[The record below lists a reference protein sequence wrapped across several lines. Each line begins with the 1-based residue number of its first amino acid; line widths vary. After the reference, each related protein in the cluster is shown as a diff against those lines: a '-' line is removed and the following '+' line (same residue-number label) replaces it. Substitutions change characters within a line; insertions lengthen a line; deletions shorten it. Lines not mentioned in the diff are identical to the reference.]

1 MNPKLILLMAV
12 LLAGALSFSSLV
24 LPGPAASLYAAVMQ
38 PLTLFLGFTLAL
50 RVAFRYKK
58 DLKKSFLFLSLFLLL
73 YSLANIHLLW
83 VFLYASLGSL
93 TTTLI
98 LLLQVTDYAMLLASC
113 VYTLRVIEVKALNR
127 YGWALLGLAFALG
140 AYVVAYGLPA
150 LLESL
155 SALPLVALSRL
166 MIRVV
171 DMAVVLMLIPVL
183 LLYLQHSRAKAQESV
198 TFTFIMGGL
207 ILSIT
212 STYIFQLVLG
222 VSLDTMAREYFQ
234 KGSLL
239 DAIYIFGYL
248 LIAAG
253 LYAHSKYDQWGFE
266 AVERALLG

>member
-12 LLAGALSFSSLV
+12 LLAGALSFSSLI
-24 LPGPAASLYAAVMQ
+24 LPGPAASLYTAIMQ
-38 PLTLFLGFTLAL
+38 PLTLFLGFALAL

-73 YSLANIHLLW
+73 YALANIHILW

-93 TTTLI
+93 TTTII

-127 YGWALLGLAFALG
+127 YGWALLGLVFALG
-140 AYVVAYGLPA
+140 VYVVAYEAPA
-150 LLESL
+150 LESL
-155 SALPLVALSRL
+155 SAIPLVALSRL

-198 TFTFIMGGL
+198 TFAFIMGGL

-212 STYIFQLVLG
+212 STYILQLVLG

-253 LYAHSKYDQWGFE
+253 LYAHSKYDEWGFK